1 MGVEQIS
8 AVAQDYLKVI
18 WSATEWGGAPITTKG
33 LAARFGTT
41 QASVSDTVRR
51 LAAQG
56 LVEYEPYR
64 PVRLTAQGTVHALAM
79 VRRHRLLET
88 FLVTSLGYDWGEV
101 HDDAERL
108 EHAASDLLVERVDA
122 LLGQPRHDPHGD
134 PIPAAD
140 GSLPPLPPVE
150 RLSLA
155 PAGRYRVVRV
165 SDEDASR
172 LGRLASVLVAPGAEL
187 EVVASGAVELVV
199 PGAGAA
205 GAPVLVDPD
214 DAAAVLVRRTR

>member
-1 MGVEQIS
+1 MGVEDIS

-18 WSATEWGGAPITTKG
+18 WSATEWGGPPITTKG

-51 LAAQG
+51 LAARG

-64 PVRLTAQGTVHALAM
+64 PVRLTEQGTVHALAM

-88 FLVTSLGYDWGEV
+88 FLVTALGYDWAEV
-101 HDDAERL
+101 HDEAERL
-108 EHAASDLLVERVDA
+108 EHAASDLLIDRVDTF
-122 LLGQPRHDPHGD
+122 LGHPQHDPHGD
-134 PIPAAD
+134 PIPGDD
-140 GSLPPLPPVE
+140 GRLPPLPEVE
-150 RLSLA
+150 RLSRA
-155 PAGRYRVVRV
+155 VAGSYRVVRV

-172 LGRLASVLVAPGAEL
+172 LGRLSAALVAPGAEV
-187 EVVASGAVELVV
+187 EVVGPGGVELVV
-199 PGAGAA
+199 A
-205 GAPVLVDPD
+205 GAPVLLDPT